1 VVFSINVVLFSD
13 KTATVL
19 AKHIRSELLP
29 ARDEDDDDINSG
41 SANVSASLPLPVIEA
56 AIKSVLSRNNYGLDA
71 PPSGGKLPAALCV
84 WRWEVKE
91 EHRGWL
97 PKGARE
103 KADGR
108 LAERIQVGFFF
119 SFKFSAVPKA
129 LTILLGKE
137 RLDNY
142 V

>member
-1 VVFSINVVLFSD
+1 MESNIVLFSD
-13 KTATVL
+13 KTAAVL

-29 ARDEDDDDINSG
+29 AQDEDDDDINCG
-41 SANVSASLPLPVIEA
+41 SANVSASLPLPVLEA

-71 PPSGGKLPAALCV
+71 PPGGKLPATLCV

-97 PKGARE
+97 PKGVRD

-108 LAERIQVGFFF
+108 LAERIQVGSFFLS
-119 SFKFSAVPKA
+119 SFRQSQM
-129 LTILLGKE
+129 
-137 RLDNY
+137 R
-142 V
+142 